1 MSLPDKRDR
10 ISHRAPRLL
19 WQQVYDDVMGDIR
32 SGALAVDDRLPS
44 ELEMAEQYG
53 VSRDVIRRAK
63 EELAG
68 QGWLIVLH
76 GRGTFVARV
85 CGGDAAARVRGAGGR
100 RRPSWPTRARG
111 MKTRRC
117 CRRPSI
123 CSRFAPRTIQRFE
136 RLTAA
141 CAGPLAGLAS
151 LRPARPSGPSWPR
164 SPTTPTPGGA
174 AGACSPRRCWPPSR
188 APPASTTPKTR

>member
-19 WQQVYDDVMGDIR
+19 WQQVYDDVMSDIR
-32 SGALAVDDRLPS
+32 SGALAVDDRLPN

-76 GRGTFVARV
+76 GRGTFVAHPAP
-85 CGGDAAARVRGAGGR
+85 GD
-100 RRPSWPTRARG
+100 
-111 MKTRRC
+111 
-117 CRRPSI
+117 
-123 CSRFAPRTIQRFE
+123 SR
-136 RLTAA
+136 
-141 CAGPLAGLAS
+141 
-151 LRPARPSGPSWPR
+151 
-164 SPTTPTPGGA
+164 
-174 AGACSPRRCWPPSR
+174 
-188 APPASTTPKTR
+188 

>member
-19 WQQVYDDVMGDIR
+19 WQQVYDDVMSDIR

-68 QGWLIVLH
+68 QGWLIVLQ
-76 GRGTFVARV
+76 GRGTFVAHPAP
-85 CGGDAAARVRGAGGR
+85 GD
-100 RRPSWPTRARG
+100 SH
-111 MKTRRC
+111 
-117 CRRPSI
+117 
-123 CSRFAPRTIQRFE
+123 
-136 RLTAA
+136 
-141 CAGPLAGLAS
+141 
-151 LRPARPSGPSWPR
+151 
-164 SPTTPTPGGA
+164 
-174 AGACSPRRCWPPSR
+174 
-188 APPASTTPKTR
+188 